1 MRGILLGS
9 VLALIA
15 FPALSSSIEVIKH
28 DGNKYGSI
36 VAVRCSTC
44 VDEPETTEKSDYNV
58 PELAPGTQRVE
69 IRDTENGKELVRIEA
84 WFGGSPVRRVS
95 YSQASLVEKDI
106 AYREEKA
113 KQAEIAAK
121 QKAKK
126 EEEEMQASRDAGIDL
141 DAKTAAVTKGSEPVA
156 AGMDALEKPAPF
168 DPNKLELRLN

>member
-15 FPALSSSIEVIKH
+15 FPALSSSIEVLKED
-28 DGNKYGSI
+28 DGEYGSV
-36 VAVRCSTC
+36 VAIHCSTC
-44 VDEPETTEKSDYNV
+44 TDETEVAEDSDYTV
-58 PELAPGTQRVE
+58 PELAPGTQHVE
-69 IRDTENGKELVRIEA
+69 ILDTDKGKELVRTEA

-95 YSQASLVEKDI
+95 YSQAPLVEQAN

-113 KQAEIAAK
+113 KQAEIAAA
-121 QKAKK
+121 QKAMK
-126 EEEEMQASRDAGIDL
+126 EEEEMQASKDAGIDL

-156 AGMDALEKPAPF
+156 AGMAQTEKPAPF